1 MQKRDLET
9 YQKCF
14 RDFKILLNFSRPT
27 FLEVPFAT
35 PVRGWVERNK
45 KKEFWGQCEGH

>member
-1 MQKRDLET
+1 MQKRDFQT

-14 RDFKILLNFSRPT
+14 RDFEILLRF
-27 FLEVPFAT
+27 FEVPFTT

-45 KKEFWGQCEGH
+45 KKEYWGQCEGH